1 MTFDSG
7 EQSKTIA
14 VSLVNT
20 ELVELDETFLI
31 NLYNI
36 QANQADILLADDQ
49 AVVTIRDEDQAQI
62 SVEDISVN
70 ENAGTAVITVSLNAP
85 VDAPISVD
93 YSTSDQTANNPADY
107 HSASGTL
114 IFNPGI
120 LSQTITVSI
129 VDSDYFEVNETFQ
142 VDLSNVQDLDRNV
155 TLSDDQAVVTI
166 QDKEIGAADIHFRVV
181 NQPTST
187 SLTGEA
193 DSIPVNQSII
203 SEWSMY
209 WVEIWVELTS
219 RIEQGIFSAQ
229 VDLSYNSE
237 FTSAAEIE
245 LGAGFTQNQAGII
258 NDPNGTVTGITAE
271 STSADLGTDR
281 PLLFAR
287 IRFAPG
293 SEDQV
298 FLDTESQIIGPYD
311 LNFELSNAQVSLT
324 GNTPVTVNAG
334 LSPGASIYAN
344 PFDLNDDDVINY
356 RDLIR
361 FVGLFNTVPSQSDSD
376 EAWFADFNQDDRIN
390 YRDLIALI
398 GNYGKSKPAP
408 SPVNYSQNYPDAWNH
423 LLLANTLITAPVTA
437 DSVSQPNVVSTFDS
451 AVSLT
456 SPALS
461 SEQQE
466 TLKHIDIQVLDLG
479 GDILGRAAGSTIY
492 IDVNAAGYGWFV
504 DSTPADY
511 SEYYWSSELTLIA
524 LPDSDAADGIDLWT
538 VIQHELGHLLDYE
551 HSETG
556 LMQETLAPGIRKL
569 PEWELNYEYEDAID
583 PETIDPYFS
592 TIQDGNNLLPF

>member
-1 MTFDSG
+1 M
-7 EQSKTIA
+7 
-14 VSLVNT
+14 NT